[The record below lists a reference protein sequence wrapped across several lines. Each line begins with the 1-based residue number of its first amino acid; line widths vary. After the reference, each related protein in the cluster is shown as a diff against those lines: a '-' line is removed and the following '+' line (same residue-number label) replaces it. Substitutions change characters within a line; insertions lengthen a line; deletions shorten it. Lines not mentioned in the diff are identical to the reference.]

1 MSDTTTPTRTAH
13 TPGPW
18 SLKTVPTSDGSC
30 HKIGPFPSA
39 SRVHS
44 ETHACVYASG
54 IRLGIDDSTPVAREL
69 LANARLIAAAPELL
83 DALTRML
90 KQFPADSDLYAA
102 GWDSS
107 AINEA
112 CDAYDTARAA
122 IRKATGEE

>member
-1 MSDTTTPTRTAH
+1 MSKH
-13 TPGPW
+13 TPRPW
-18 SLKTVPTSDGSC
+18 DNKQVDIWG
-30 HKIGPFPSA
+30 A
-39 SRVHS
+39 DRV
-44 ETHACVYASG
+44 G
-54 IRLGIDDSTPVAREL
+54 LRLGFLNTSNEQSRKEG

-112 CDAYDTARAA
+112 CDAYDAARAA
-122 IRKATGEE
+122 VRKATGEE

>member
-1 MSDTTTPTRTAH
+1 MSTH

-18 SLKTVPTSDGSC
+18 DFRGSLGPTSNPHLKGPHVVEAANGSQ
-30 HKIGPFPSA
+30 IAILNGWRSD
-39 SRVHS
+39 VS
-44 ETHACVYASG
+44 E
-54 IRLGIDDSTPVAREL
+54 
-69 LANARLIAAAPELL
+69 ANARLIAAAPELL

-112 CDAYDTARAA
+112 CDAYDAARAA

>member
-1 MSDTTTPTRTAH
+1 MSKH

-18 SLKTVPTSDGSC
+18 SIREVSKHGTSVDGFVGVGVAWCGANTTVGN
-30 HKIGPFPSA
+30 KGA
-39 SRVHS
+39 HS
-44 ETHACVYASG
+44 ISESEA
-54 IRLGIDDSTPVAREL
+54 E
-69 LANARLIAAAPELL
+69 ANARLIAAAPELL

-112 CDAYDTARAA
+112 CDAYDAARAA
-122 IRKATGEE
+122 VRKATGEA